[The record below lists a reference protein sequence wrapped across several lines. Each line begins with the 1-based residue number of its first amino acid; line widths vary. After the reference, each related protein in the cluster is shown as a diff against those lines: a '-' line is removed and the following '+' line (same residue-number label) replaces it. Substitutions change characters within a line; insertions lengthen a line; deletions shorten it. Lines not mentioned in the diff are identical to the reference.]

1 MTQLYAQFTSV
12 QEQLLPKKRFSF
24 KARPKKTG
32 VAPKPTV
39 NPSLSQARDT
49 GRSPPVLPDPDPNQA
64 RFTGREKELIAP
76 TSGEIQSRDVNLA
89 DLRECEVRLLG
100 APVTLHINNL
110 DSCCVLCG
118 PVSSSV
124 FVDNCRNCTFVV
136 ACQQLRVHT
145 TVGSVFYL
153 HVTSKAI
160 IEDSR
165 QLQFAPYNL
174 TYPQL
179 QAQFQE
185 SGLNERV
192 NNWDQVDDFNWLASG
207 THSPNW
213 SLLPPEQRRSSWD
226 LPTTS

>member
-110 DSCCVLCG
+110 DSC
-118 PVSSSV
+118 
-124 FVDNCRNCTFVV
+124 
-136 ACQQLRVHT
+136 
-145 TVGSVFYL
+145 
-153 HVTSKAI
+153 
-160 IEDSR
+160 
-165 QLQFAPYNL
+165 
-174 TYPQL
+174 
-179 QAQFQE
+179 
-185 SGLNERV
+185 
-192 NNWDQVDDFNWLASG
+192 W
-207 THSPNW
+207 
-213 SLLPPEQRRSSWD
+213 
-226 LPTTS
+226 